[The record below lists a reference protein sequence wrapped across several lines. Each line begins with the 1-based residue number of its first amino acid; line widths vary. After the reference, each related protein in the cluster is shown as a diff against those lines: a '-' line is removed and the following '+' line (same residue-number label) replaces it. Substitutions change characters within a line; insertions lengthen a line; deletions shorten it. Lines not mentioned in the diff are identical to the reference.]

1 MAERVRTED
10 NEDEEDEEDREAR
23 GTNDNTYTQV

>member
-1 MAERVRTED
+1 MAERARTED
-10 NEDEEDEEDREAR
+10 NEDEEDREAR